1 MITQINYI
9 FTRLEKYF
17 QAEAKKCLPVKKGG
31 KAMTQHFEVAV
42 IGGGIVGSAT
52 AYYLSEAG
60 LKTVLIEKNDIASGT
75 SSRCDG
81 NVSNVDKDP
90 GFESEMSM
98 VSQKLIAELSKT
110 LEMPFEYRAHGSIL
124 VCDNDEEMEAAVEWV
139 KIQQEAGLKF
149 NVLDAK
155 DIRDESPFFADDIPG
170 GLVSETDSLIS
181 PYMFCYALIHK
192 AKQFGLA
199 VHTHTEV
206 TALKKEADFVIETTN
221 GVFRA
226 EKVVNAAGVWA
237 SFIGKMLGIDIPII
251 PRKGHILVGSRAE
264 PVMFRN
270 VMEFGYLMNKFQRD
284 RIADER
290 TLKHGVALVLEPT
303 ENQNFLL
310 GSSRQFVGF
319 DSSVDIEVVKTIAKR
334 ALRFFPKMKDFT
346 IIRAYT
352 GFRPYTED
360 HLPIVS
366 EVEEIPG
373 FYIAA
378 GHEGDGISLATGTGK
393 LVQQLIAGE
402 KETILSPEPLR
413 YDRFKKEPVHSS

>member
-1 MITQINYI
+1 MH
-9 FTRLEKYF
+9 
-17 QAEAKKCLPVKKGG
+17 KKN
-31 KAMTQHFEVAV
+31 FEVAV

-52 AYYLSEAG
+52 AYYLAEAG
-60 LKTVLIEKNDIASGT
+60 LNTVLIEKNDIASGT

-81 NVSNVDKDP
+81 NVSIVDKDP

-98 VSQKLIAELSKT
+98 VSQQLLADLSDT
-110 LEMPFEYRAHGSIL
+110 LEIPFEFRAHGSIL

-139 KIQQEAGLKF
+139 KIQNDAGLKF

-155 DIRDESPFFADDIPG
+155 EIRKESPFFAEDIPG
-170 GLVSETDSLIS
+170 GLESETDSLIN

-192 AKQFGLA
+192 AEQFGLT
-199 VHTHTEV
+199 VYTQTEV
-206 TALKKEADFVIETTN
+206 TNINKEKDFLIETTN
-221 GVFRA
+221 GNIHA

-237 SFIGKMLGIDIPII
+237 PFIGKMLDISIPIT
-251 PRKGHILVGSRAE
+251 PRKGHILVGSRSE
-264 PVMFRN
+264 PVMLRN

-290 TLKHGVALVLEPT
+290 TLEQGVALVLEPT

-310 GSSRQFVGF
+310 GSSRQFVGY
-319 DSSVDIEVVKTIAKR
+319 DSSVDIQVVQTIARR

-346 IIRAYT
+346 MIRSYT

-366 EVEEIPG
+366 EVDEIPN

-393 LVQQLIAGE
+393 LMQQLITGE
-402 KETILSPEPLR
+402 EETILSPEPLR
-413 YDRFKKEPVHSS
+413 YNRFKKEAVQL